1 MTPQKK
7 WLVIR
12 ECVHNVAVLAVMD
25 KDGCVCSDSKDGC
38 VYSVAVLYIW
48 QVRMGYSLDCSLP
61 QACDYV

>member
-25 KDGCVCSDSKDGC
+25 KDGCVCSDSKDGLC
-38 VYSVAVLYIW
+38 VQCGCVIHMTGKDGLFS
-48 QVRMGYSLDCSLP
+48 
-61 QACDYV
+61 